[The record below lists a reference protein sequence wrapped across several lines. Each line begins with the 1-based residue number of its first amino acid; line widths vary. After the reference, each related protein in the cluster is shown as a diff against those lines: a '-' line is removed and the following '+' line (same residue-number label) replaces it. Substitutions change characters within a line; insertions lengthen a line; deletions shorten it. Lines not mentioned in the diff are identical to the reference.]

1 MTNRLNVLKDE
12 LLTCKD
18 LARIDAIRSE
28 MRYLFAKNSDKVAEY
43 RSQEITKRVVKDYP
57 LDRQIAIILDGDADE
72 IASLKA
78 FRAQKATEVDEMI
91 AQYESEVET

>member
-1 MTNRLNVLKDE
+1 MANKLSTLKEE
-12 LLTCKD
+12 LLSCKD
-18 LARIDAIRSE
+18 LARIDEIRAE
-28 MRYLFAKNSDKVAEY
+28 MRYIFAKNCGKIAEY

-57 LDRQIAIILDGDADE
+57 LDRQIAIILDGNADE

-78 FRAQKATEVDEMI
+78 YRAQKATEVDEVI